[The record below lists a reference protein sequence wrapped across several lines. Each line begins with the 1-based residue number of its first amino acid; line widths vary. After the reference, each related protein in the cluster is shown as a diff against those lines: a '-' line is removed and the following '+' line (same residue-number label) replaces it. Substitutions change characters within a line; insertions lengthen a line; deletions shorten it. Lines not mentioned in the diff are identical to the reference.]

1 MTTMTIAID
10 PVTELEMMLS
20 EHGIEDGTITIADDT
35 ALVSY
40 HDGYET
46 VTEVWLRRDS
56 AWRITG
62 THRAMV

>member
-1 MTTMTIAID
+1 MTIAID

-20 EHGIEDGTITIADDT
+20 EHGIEDGTITIADDA

-40 HDGYET
+40 QAGYET
-46 VTEVWLRRDS
+46 VTEVWLRRNS
-56 AWRITG
+56 AWRLTG